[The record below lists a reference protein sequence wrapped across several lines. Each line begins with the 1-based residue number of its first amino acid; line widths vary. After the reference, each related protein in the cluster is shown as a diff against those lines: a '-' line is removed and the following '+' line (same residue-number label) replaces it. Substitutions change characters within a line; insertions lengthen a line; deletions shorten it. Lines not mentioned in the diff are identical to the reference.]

1 MLKKSVRAPGRGI
14 GVLTQ
19 VAPERH
25 VRAKMGAPSG
35 RHVGL
40 GVPHIKTL
48 GGACSGFTERVQEW
62 GGIRFATREA
72 VARHDRP
79 GLGQFGP
86 EKSLEDANREVPRFI
101 GHDPPVVA
109 AGAENLEKLGD
120 AVHPDGAA
128 VSRGLVTSEE
138 APAKGFVGLRVFGK
152 GPQRTRQKSPAAERN
167 HPTGRLGRG
176 RGTSF
181 LRAEGGESGVEI
193 RGAVDEG
200 PVEIEENEHRIRIS
214 RPWGDE
220 AA

>member
-14 GVLTQ
+14 GILAQ
-19 VAPERH
+19 VAPKRH
-25 VRAKMGAPSG
+25 VRAKVGAPSG
-35 RHVGL
+35 CHVGL

-48 GGACSGFTERVQEW
+48 AGVCPGFSERVQER

-79 GLGQFGP
+79 GLGQFRP
-86 EKSLEDANREVPRFI
+86 EKPLEDANCEVPRFI
-101 GHDPPVVA
+101 GYDPPIVA
-109 AGAENLEKLGD
+109 PGAENLEKLGD

-128 VSRGLVTSEE
+128 VGRGLVKSEE
-138 APAKGFVGLRVFGK
+138 TPAKGFVGLGVFGK
-152 GPQRTRQKSPAAERN
+152 RPQRTRQKGPAAERN

-181 LRAEGGESGVEI
+181 LRAEGDESGVEI

-200 PVEIEENEHRIRIS
+200 PVEIEENDHRIRVS
-214 RPWGDE
+214 RPWGGE